1 MASIE
6 SELASLQRVQ
16 DRVQSAKSEDLPAIL
31 AALIPKLVALANQDP
46 LRTKTISVLSECMKR
61 LRLAKIPIDLSGIM
75 GSIHPRMLP
84 FAANLAVSFVDVAI
98 EFGVSKTSQK
108 EAVIVVLDGLS
119 EFAPFSSQSNALC
132 FYATEYLAVGLA
144 AHATSGDIATDNKA
158 YKQAQSVLGDFAIDI
173 AMLQRPLII
182 SNEQSAV
189 GSVQAG
195 LSASRVDRLT
205 CKKKSWT
212 AADLKATKLQL
223 INLIPTGIFLP
234 QHAAFI
240 SIVLSNDVDAEV
252 ATQAAFKMNGCANML
267 RIDKDPMVAA
277 EVVVSLLSYCSQPAP
292 KPNAPAVVNI
302 HKRSLARAAVRF
314 STLRWLVRHLSSHLT
329 SSAKAIVT
337 QLFQCVFAPIGVA
350 GNAAAGAA
358 AATEAISVASALTE
372 EVAVIAASLQLLQA
386 LLERCEASLL
396 SDKVMLILLCVKR
409 VLQSFAYS
417 TTSFAAGE
425 HHVAVRLS
433 SYCII
438 EEIGNKFRA
447 LRKQVTEGQVNAMA
461 LSISTSV
468 KEEQADEIT
477 DPKDGSSNIDTT
489 AAAAIA
495 ATAKAEGDA
504 LAMYAKVTIEDATM
518 LLLLFQLL
526 DREHAQRNESS
537 ILALY
542 RAMNSLREAYILV
555 QQAPALVG
563 TLNSSKHGCLIF
575 FSTLLIVSFHDI

>member
-1 MASIE
+1 MASVE

-16 DRVQSAKSEDLPAIL
+16 DRVQSAKSEDLPVIL

-61 LRLAKIPIDLSGIM
+61 LRLAKIPIDLSGIL

-98 EFGVSKTSQK
+98 EFGVSKTAQK
-108 EAVIVVLDGLS
+108 EAVIAVLDGLS

-132 FYATEYLAVGLA
+132 YYATEYLTLGLA
-144 AHATSGDIATDNKA
+144 AHASSVDATADNKG

-173 AMLQRPLII
+173 SMLQRPLVI
-182 SNEQSAV
+182 SSEQSAV

-205 CKKKSWT
+205 CKKKAWT

-267 RIDKDPMVAA
+267 RIDKDPVVAA
-277 EVVVSLLSYCSQPAP
+277 EVVVSLLSYCSQPAT
-292 KPNAPAVVNI
+292 KPNTPVVVNI
-302 HKRSLARAAVRF
+302 HKRSLPRADVRL

-337 QLFQCVFAPIGVA
+337 QLFQCVFAPIGGV
-350 GNAAAGAA
+350 GASSNGTA
-358 AATEAISVASALTE
+358 EATSVASALTE

-396 SDKVMLILLCVKR
+396 TDKVMLILLCVKR

-438 EEIGNKFRA
+438 EEVANKFRA
-447 LRKQVTEGQVNAMA
+447 LRKQVTEAQVNAMA
-461 LSISTSV
+461 LKVSASV
-468 KEEQADEIT
+468 EEEQIDGVPNGSGDIANT
-477 DPKDGSSNIDTT
+477 DIT
-489 AAAAIA
+489 AALATA
-495 ATAKAEGDA
+495 ATAKVESDA
-504 LAMYAKVTIEDATM
+504 LAMYGKVTIEDAAM

-555 QQAPALVG
+555 QQTPALVG
-563 TLNSSKHGCLIF
+563 ALSSGKQ
-575 FSTLLIVSFHDI
+575 

>member
-1 MASIE
+1 M
-6 SELASLQRVQ
+6 
-16 DRVQSAKSEDLPAIL
+16 QSAKSEDLPPIL

-61 LRLAKIPIDLSGIM
+61 LRLAKIPIDLSGIL

-98 EFGVSKTSQK
+98 EFGVSKTAQK
-108 EAVIVVLDGLS
+108 EAVIAVLDGLS

-132 FYATEYLAVGLA
+132 YYATEYLTVGLA
-144 AHATSGDIATDNKA
+144 AHASSVDATPDNKA

-173 AMLQRPLII
+173 AMLQRPLVI

-205 CKKKSWT
+205 CKKKAWT

-267 RIDKDPMVAA
+267 RIDKDPVVAT
-277 EVVVSLLSYCSQPAP
+277 EVVVSLLSYCSQPTA
-292 KPNAPAVVNI
+292 KPNAPVVVNI
-302 HKRSLARAAVRF
+302 HKRSLVRADVRL

-337 QLFQCVFAPIGVA
+337 QLFQCVFAPVSGV
-350 GNAAAGAA
+350 GASSNGTSE
-358 AATEAISVASALTE
+358 ATSVASALTE

-396 SDKVMLILLCVKR
+396 TDKVMLILLCVKR

-433 SYCII
+433 SYCIV
-438 EEIGNKFRA
+438 EEIANKFRA
-447 LRKQVTEGQVNAMA
+447 LRKQVTEAQVNAMA
-461 LSISTSV
+461 LRVSASVEEEKTEGMSNASGDIANTDTS
-468 KEEQADEIT
+468 
-477 DPKDGSSNIDTT
+477 
-489 AAAAIA
+489 AALAAA
-495 ATAKAEGDA
+495 ATAKVESDA
-504 LAMYAKVTIEDATM
+504 LAMYGKVTIEDAAM

-542 RAMNSLREAYILV
+542 RAMNSLREAYMLV
-555 QQAPALVG
+555 QQTPTLVG
-563 TLNSSKHGCLIF
+563 ALSSGKEYHLLFVYSLFMQLNSIKCAFLQQPSQ
-575 FSTLLIVSFHDI
+575 LLREG